1 MSSPTDSQAL
11 TPETIHSVLRTKSF
25 GRTLHVLP
33 ETPSTNTAAIALAQ
47 KGAAHGT
54 VVVAERQ
61 TAGRGR
67 LGRSW
72 YSPAGANLYC
82 SVIVRQTPGP
92 TQLTEWLSWV
102 PLLSAVAAA
111 RAIQE
116 VAALQARL
124 KWPNDI
130 LLGQRKLGGV
140 LCESSG
146 SHTQGTFVVVG
157 IGINVNTAQDAFPDD
172 LRDLA
177 TSLAAEAG
185 HPFDRAALLASL
197 LLELERSESL
207 LLGQPAD
214 LKHEYMRLCSTLGRH
229 VQISLADGEIV
240 EGRADSINP
249 DGSLRIIQ
257 NGANAGTILDLRAG
271 DVTHLR

>member
-1 MSSPTDSQAL
+1 
-11 TPETIHSVLRTKSF
+11 
-25 GRTLHVLP
+25 
-33 ETPSTNTAAIALAQ
+33 
-47 KGAAHGT
+47 
-54 VVVAERQ
+54 
-61 TAGRGR
+61 
-67 LGRSW
+67 GRSW

-82 SVIVRQTPGP
+82 SVIVRQTTGP

-102 PLLSAVAAA
+102 PLLSAVAAV
-111 RAIQE
+111 RAIKE
-116 VAALQARL
+116 VTALQARL

-130 LLGQRKLGGV
+130 IIGQRKLGGV

-146 SHTQGTFVVVG
+146 FHTQGTFVVVG
-157 IGINVNTAQDAFPDD
+157 IGINVNTAQDAFPAD

-185 HPFDRAALLASL
+185 HPIDRAALLASL
-197 LLELERSESL
+197 LLELERSGGL
-207 LLGQPAD
+207 LLGPSAD
-214 LKHEYMRLCSTLGRH
+214 LKREYMRLCSTLGRH

-257 NGANAGTILDLRAG
+257 NGSNAGTILDLRAG

>member
-1 MSSPTDSQAL
+1 
-11 TPETIHSVLRTKSF
+11 
-25 GRTLHVLP
+25 
-33 ETPSTNTAAIALAQ
+33 
-47 KGAAHGT
+47 
-54 VVVAERQ
+54 
-61 TAGRGR
+61 
-67 LGRSW
+67 
-72 YSPAGANLYC
+72 
-82 SVIVRQTPGP
+82 
-92 TQLTEWLSWV
+92 
-102 PLLSAVAAA
+102 
-111 RAIQE
+111 
-116 VAALQARL
+116 
-124 KWPNDI
+124 
-130 LLGQRKLGGV
+130 
-140 LCESSG
+140 
-146 SHTQGTFVVVG
+146 VVVG
-157 IGINVNTAQDAFPDD
+157 IGINVNIAQDAFPDD